1 MRRRRINMK
10 VPTSIYIN
18 LHQTIAISMLALFGL
33 AYITN
38 FRRFREDVNDT
49 VVSMFYNNGRKRR

>member
-1 MRRRRINMK
+1 MR

-18 LHQTIAISMLALFGL
+18 LHQTIAMSMLALFGL

-38 FRRFREDVNDT
+38 FRRFREDINDA
-49 VVSMFYNNGRKRR
+49 VVAMIYNGRKQR